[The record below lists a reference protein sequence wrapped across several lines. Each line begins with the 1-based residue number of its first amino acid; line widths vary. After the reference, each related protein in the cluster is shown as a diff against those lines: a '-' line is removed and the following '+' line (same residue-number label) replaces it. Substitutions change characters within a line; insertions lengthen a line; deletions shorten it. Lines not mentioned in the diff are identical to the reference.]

1 MLVMLFLGFAVG
13 IWNVIRISNNAS
25 RKASSEQD

>member
-1 MLVMLFLGFAVG
+1 MLFLGFAVG

-25 RKASSEQD
+25 RKARGEQD